1 MSARINHIPSLSVG
15 IPAYNEAANIG
26 RLLREIVAQEES
38 GFSLLEILVL
48 SDGSTD
54 GTKAEVEAVT
64 DPRIKFTD
72 SRQRL
77 GKSGRVNQILQR
89 GRGDIILLLDADITL
104 RNSRFI
110 SEAVAGFDPEV
121 HGLSGFN
128 TTPVPGRTFVERSL
142 NSSIRIVET
151 VRRHWNNGLNF
162 LGYRGSGIML
172 AKTLARSL
180 KLPQNLVTDDA
191 FYFFSALAAGYTPRY
206 RPDLRIYYR
215 SPSTIRDHLK
225 QSQRF
230 KYLAVELHDLI
241 QSPRAQACYHLPTSI
256 LLRATVEELLRHPLE
271 TISYIAINAY
281 TKISAHRRP
290 DTAWNVVSSTK
301 KLD

>member
-1 MSARINHIPSLSVG
+1 MSAKINHIPSLSVG

-172 AKTLARSL
+172 TKTLARSL
-180 KLPQNLVTDDA
+180 KLPENLVTDDA

-206 RPDLRIYYR
+206 RPDLRIYYGYTNGFTSEHEIVRIAGSGAERAR
-215 SPSTIRDHLK
+215 SSRKGTWYVEHPTNRVRLGGEGERSRDIR
-225 QSQRF
+225 REAGF
-230 KYLAVELHDLI
+230 
-241 QSPRAQACYHLPTSI
+241 
-256 LLRATVEELLRHPLE
+256 
-271 TISYIAINAY
+271 
-281 TKISAHRRP
+281 
-290 DTAWNVVSSTK
+290 
-301 KLD
+301 